1 LESGGDDSE
10 NISVYAVSRAAFVH
24 CRPPSHLDEDR
35 TDDDGEDSVRYTG
48 GATAMSHLDEED
60 RADDDGDRV
69 HLSLSDIGTTAVTR
83 RQLLHNQS
91 NYFIGTFQA
100 SSTIHELN
108 WTDCLKAS
116 RPNPLMT
123 GHP

>member
-1 LESGGDDSE
+1 MESGGDDGE

-83 RQLLHNQS
+83 RQLLHSQS

>member
-1 LESGGDDSE
+1 MESGGDDGE

-35 TDDDGEDSVRYTG
+35 TDDDGNSV
-48 GATAMSHLDEED
+48 HF
-60 RADDDGDRV
+60 
-69 HLSLSDIGTTAVTR
+69 SLSDIGTTAVTR
-83 RQLLHNQS
+83 RQLLHSQS

>member
-1 LESGGDDSE
+1 MESGGDDGE

-24 CRPPSHLDEDR
+24 CRPPSHLDENR

-48 GATAMSHLDEED
+48 GATAMSHLDED
-60 RADDDGDRV
+60 HTDDDGDSF
-69 HLSLSDIGTTAVTR
+69 HLSLSDIGTTAVTG
-83 RQLLHNQS
+83 RQLLHSQS

-108 WTDCLKAS
+108 
-116 RPNPLMT
+116 RT
-123 GHP
+123 GLTACRLVDPAC